1 MEVQGAGKEKGG
13 CEGQSPGVR
22 CCQDNSRQQC
32 LLRRTKQNYLREQ
45 KSANTCLGGSSWGI
59 EEEEK
64 EKKEGGMVQC
74 TKTLASTEMKQAS
87 VCESVRESEKNVRMC
102 VWKLVQIRLLR
113 ACL

>member
-1 MEVQGAGKEKGG
+1 
-13 CEGQSPGVR
+13 
-22 CCQDNSRQQC
+22 
-32 LLRRTKQNYLREQ
+32 
-45 KSANTCLGGSSWGI
+45 
-59 EEEEK
+59 
-64 EKKEGGMVQC
+64 MVQC